1 MKKCVKMFV
10 YRGGGA
16 INIDEGIV
24 ERSRDMQGLF
34 VAYSGRAGSCE
45 TITTNSDITVGQCV
59 CGQ

>member
-16 INIDEGIV
+16 IDIDEGIV
-24 ERSRDMQGLF
+24 ERSGDMQGVI
-34 VAYSGRAGSCE
+34 VAYSGRARRCK
-45 TITTNSDITVGQCV
+45 TITTNSDIIVGQCV